1 MKNLMPFFA
10 FMTLSIVS
18 FLISIEVGVI
28 ILTIEILLLLIL
40 LLFLWY
46 SNKKFDELKDKN

>member
-1 MKNLMPFFA
+1 MPFFA

-18 FLISIEVGVI
+18 FLISFKIGVI
-28 ILTIEILLLLIL
+28 ILTIEILILLIL